1 MDNWE
6 IVALPQGDEIMKNGK
21 VASTDE
27 AERILN
33 YHHRLREA
41 LSETQKLLDNMQEHA
56 CACNFYISEDHK
68 CGVCI
73 SADKNRTI
81 LTELDILENEL

>member
-1 MDNWE
+1 MDKWE

-33 YHHRLREA
+33 YHERLVDMVA
-41 LSETQKLLDNMQEHA
+41 
-56 CACNFYISEDHK
+56 
-68 CGVCI
+68 
-73 SADKNRTI
+73 
-81 LTELDILENEL
+81 ELDELVCYYHGCFPIDRVTEKQRRLNDTMVKARDLLKELEATK